1 MLARVSA
8 GAECCR
14 QQLTRV
20 GSVLRPLPGAGQS
33 LGLEHGGGGPG
44 PGVCG
49 ARVPRPRPRPRPVLE
64 AGVRG
69 PGVLVVVRGL
79 GRAGG
84 GVQGRQRRVQ
94 LAGGAPATQV

>member
-1 MLARVSA
+1 MLQ
-8 GAECCR
+8 CCR

-33 LGLEHGGGGPG
+33 LGVEHGGGGGGPG

-49 ARVPRPRPRPRPVLE
+49 PRVPRPRPVLE
-64 AGVRG
+64 AGVR